1 MDFDIFPIFIL
12 SKKTQMNF
20 ETLKSFFKFTR
31 EQRTGI
37 LLLFIIIIV
46 LQLTYFFVDFSS
58 FSKESPEK
66 EKWLALQ
73 SQIDSLKQEKQ
84 DYVPKI
90 YPFNPNFITDYKG
103 YKLGMS
109 VTEIDRLLAFRKQ
122 NKYVNSSKEFQ
133 AVTQVSDSL
142 LNVISPYF
150 KFPDWVN
157 NKKEFKEYNKYPN
170 TAFAKKEKMVV
181 IDINKATQEDLIKIN
196 GIGEVVSL
204 RILKFKESLGGFVS
218 MEQMTE
224 IWGLSPEVIENLN
237 THFKVSTTP
246 TVKKIDIN
254 NASIKELSLFP
265 YFKYPISK
273 NIVTFRSMNGD
284 IKNYEDLTKIKGLSI
299 EKAKIIA
306 LYLDF

>member
-1 MDFDIFPIFIL
+1 MIFITI
-12 SKKTQMNF
+12 KKYFNF
-20 ETLKSFFKFTR
+20 SI

-37 LLLFIIIIV
+37 ILLFGIIVV
-46 LQLTYFFVDFSS
+46 LQLIYFFVNFSS
-58 FSKESPEK
+58 LSKTSPEK
-66 EKWLALQ
+66 EQWLSLQ
-73 SQIDSLKQEKQ
+73 SQIDSMKKEKV

-109 VTEIDRLLAFRKQ
+109 VAEIDRLLAFRKE
-122 NKYVNSSKEFQ
+122 NKYVNSPKEFQ
-133 AVTQVSDSL
+133 GVTKVSDSL
-142 LNVISPYF
+142 LNAISPYF
-150 KFPDWVN
+150 KFPDWVK
-157 NKKEFKEYNKYPN
+157 NKKEFAAYKKYDN
-170 TAFAKKEKMVV
+170 MTFAKKEKMVV
-181 IDINKATQEDLIKIN
+181 IDINQATQEDLIKIY
-196 GIGEVVSL
+196 GIGEAISL

-218 MEQMTE
+218 MEQMNDV
-224 IWGLSPEVIENLN
+224 WGLSPEVIENLN
-237 THFKVSTTP
+237 THFKVSATP

-284 IKNYEDLTKIKGLSI
+284 LKNSEDLTKIKGLSI
-299 EKAKIIA
+299 EKAEIIA